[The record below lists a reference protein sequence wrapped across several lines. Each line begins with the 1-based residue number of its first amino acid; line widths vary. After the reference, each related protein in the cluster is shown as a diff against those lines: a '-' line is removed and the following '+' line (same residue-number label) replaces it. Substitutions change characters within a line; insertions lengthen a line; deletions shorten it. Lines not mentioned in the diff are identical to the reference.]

1 MDVANAFPLRLMV
14 AGNFSA
20 LRYNEHDVCGCQP
33 RQQTSFPGWRPEVK
47 IRTQIGLTFD
57 DVLLVPRRSGI
68 RSRSAVDTS
77 TRLVGDIRLHIP
89 IVSANM
95 DTVTEAEMAIA
106 MAQTGGIGILHR
118 FMSIE
123 EQVAQVERVKRSE
136 SFIVENPSTIAPHTP
151 LGEARRRM
159 MEKGI
164 GGLVVVDESGKLL
177 GMLTTRDVMLAPDDS
192 LPVMQ
197 VMTPRERLVVASE
210 DEHLETA
217 RQVLYEHRIEKLP
230 LVDARDH
237 LVGLITAKDIV
248 KLQKHPHA
256 TKDTK
261 GRLRVGVAIGVRPE
275 DLERAVACV
284 QAGADVLV
292 LDVAHGH
299 ADHALE
305 MVQAV
310 KRRLPDV
317 PLIGGN
323 VATPEGVRDLVE
335 AGADAVKVGV
345 GAGSICI
352 TRIVTGFGV
361 PQLSAIMECAE
372 EAKRLNVPLIA
383 DGGIRTSGD
392 ITKALAA
399 GADTVMLGSLLAGT
413 DESPGVAVVR
423 QGRRYKVVRGMAS
436 LTANVARKRV
446 GRDEDLSQED
456 WEKVVPEGVEAMVP
470 YRGAVRDML
479 YQLVG
484 GLRSGMSYAG
494 AHTIPELWEQA
505 EFIRITP
512 AGQRESAP
520 HDVSVM

>member
-1 MDVANAFPLRLMV
+1 MKI
-14 AGNFSA
+14 
-20 LRYNEHDVCGCQP
+20 
-33 RQQTSFPGWRPEVK
+33 RPEP
-47 IRTQIGLTFD
+47 GLTFD
-57 DVLLVPRRSGI
+57 DVLLIPKRSPI
-68 RSRSAVDTS
+68 ESRSAVDTS
-77 TRLVGDIRLHIP
+77 AELVPGIRLALP
-89 IVSANM
+89 ILSANM
-95 DTVTEAEMAIA
+95 DTVTEAAMAIA
-106 MAQTGGIGILHR
+106 MAQAGGIGILHR

-123 EQVAQVERVKRSE
+123 EQAAQVRRVKRSE
-136 SFIVENPSTIAPHTP
+136 SFIVENPVTVTP
-151 LGEARRRM
+151 EIPLREARRRM
-159 MEKGI
+159 QESGV
-164 GGLVVVDESGKLL
+164 GGVVVVDESGKLL
-177 GMLTTRDVMLAPDDS
+177 GMLTSRDVLLSPDDGV
-192 LPVMQ
+192 PVHQ
-197 VMTPRERLVVASE
+197 VMTPRQRLVVAAH
-210 DEHLETA
+210 DEHLESA
-217 RQVLYEHRIEKLP
+217 RDILYRHRIEKLP
-230 LVDARDH
+230 LVDEEDR
-237 LVGLITAKDIV
+237 LVGLITAKDII
-248 KLQKHPHA
+248 KLQRHPNA
-256 TKDTK
+256 TKDPK
-261 GRLRVGVAIGVRPE
+261 GRLRVGVAVGVRPE
-275 DLERAVACV
+275 DLERAAACV
-284 QAGADVLV
+284 EAGADVLV

-305 MVQAV
+305 ML
-310 KRRLPDV
+310 RRIEREFPGV

-361 PQLSAIMECAE
+361 PQLSAILACAR
-372 EAKRLNVPLIA
+372 EAERLGVPLIA

-399 GADTVMLGSLLAGT
+399 GASTVMLGSLLAGT

-436 LTANVARKRV
+436 LTANVARKRI
-446 GRDEDLSQED
+446 GRDEELSQED

-470 YRGAVRDML
+470 YRGAVRDIL

-494 AHTIPELWEQA
+494 ARTIPELWERA